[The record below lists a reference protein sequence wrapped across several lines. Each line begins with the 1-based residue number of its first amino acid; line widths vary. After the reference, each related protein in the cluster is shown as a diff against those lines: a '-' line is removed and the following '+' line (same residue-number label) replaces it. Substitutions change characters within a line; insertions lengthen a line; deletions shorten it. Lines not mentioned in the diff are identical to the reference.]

1 MKRQLMNATAG
12 ALTLSIALGAG
23 GAANAAAA
31 RALPAPRTASAG
43 YRLADDKLAAAQR
56 LRAKGKARTGGK
68 MPAGPRQATPEAD
81 TPQATPGADAREAST
96 ETDAG
101 PGGVRVSGRTQSWAG
116 ATFTAAEAGRAAVHV
131 LNAAKVALT
140 GCVIRKNG
148 TGAAVLAGAP
158 GLVALNGCAITTDGG
173 AHGVVAAGPGS
184 DIRVANS
191 TIRVKTGSHAA
202 LASEGGRIVLEN
214 VNVVGGGL
222 RGGRLAVHGGTIAA
236 DGSAVLQS
244 DGLITAHGVT
254 GTTLGGREAAGG
266 QHMAGGQ
273 HAARGQHMAG
283 GQHAAVIDGAHG
295 IDAIDSDLTGS
306 AGVLFSGASAG
317 TATYKMAGGSL
328 TAATGT
334 AFEVRGATARVSVRG
349 GAAIAA
355 GDGVLARVSD
365 GGVLTLMAAGQGLR
379 GDVIADRDST
389 ASLVLRH
396 GSTLTGT
403 VINGAVELDTDST
416 WYVTGDSTVTRLTGQ
431 ITSIIGNGHTVY
443 ATDGTVLV
451 PQNGNHLSL

>member
-1 MKRQLMNATAG
+1 MKRQLMNAVAG

-31 RALPAPRTASAG
+31 RTLPAPRPAAAG
-43 YRLADDKLAAAQR
+43 YRLADDKLAATHR
-56 LRAKGKARTGGK
+56 PRAKGKARTGGT
-68 MPAGPRQATPEAD
+68 R
-81 TPQATPGADAREAST
+81 
-96 ETDAG
+96 
-101 PGGVRVSGRTQSWAG
+101 SWAG
-116 ATFTAAEAGRAAVHV
+116 ATFTAAGAGRAAVHV

-148 TGAAVLAGAP
+148 PGAAVLADTP
-158 GLVALNGCAITTDGG
+158 SLVALNGCAITTDGG
-173 AHGVVAAGPGS
+173 ADGVVAAGPGS
-184 DIRVANS
+184 DIRIANS
-191 TIRVKTGSHAA
+191 TIRVETGSHAA
-202 LASEGGRIVLEN
+202 LAGDGGRITLEN

-222 RGGRLAVHGGTIAA
+222 RGGRLAVHGGTITAG
-236 DGSAVLQS
+236 GSAVLQS

-254 GTTLGGREAAGG
+254 GTTLGGPEGE
-266 QHMAGGQ
+266 
-273 HAARGQHMAG
+273 HAAI
-283 GQHAAVIDGAHG
+283 IDGPHG

-306 AGVLFSGASAG
+306 AGVLFSGAGTG
-317 TATYKMAGGSL
+317 TATYQMAGGSL
-328 TAATGT
+328 TAATGP

-365 GGVLTLMAAGQGLR
+365 GGVLTLTASGQGLR
-379 GDVIADRDST
+379 GDVIAGSDSA

-403 VINGAVELDTDST
+403 VTNGAVELEADST
-416 WYVTGDSTVTRLTGQ
+416 WYVTGDSTVTRLTGA
-431 ITSIIGNGHTVY
+431 IGSIISNGHAVH
-443 ATDGTVLV
+443 AADGTVLV

>member
-1 MKRQLMNATAG
+1 MKRQLMNAVAG

-31 RALPAPRTASAG
+31 RTLPAPRPASAG
-43 YRLADDKLAAAQR
+43 YRLADDKLAAAHR
-56 LRAKGKARTGGK
+56 PRAKGKAR
-68 MPAGPRQATPEAD
+68 
-81 TPQATPGADAREAST
+81 S
-96 ETDAG
+96 
-101 PGGVRVSGRTQSWAG
+101 SGTRSWAG

-148 TGAAVLAGAP
+148 PGAAVLADTP
-158 GLVALNGCAITTDGG
+158 GLVVLNGCAITTAGG
-173 AHGVVAAGPGS
+173 ADGVAAAGPGS
-184 DIRVANS
+184 DIRIANS
-191 TIRVKTGSHAA
+191 TIRVETGSHAA
-202 LASEGGRIVLEN
+202 LAGDGGRITLEN

-222 RGGRLAVHGGTIAA
+222 RGGRLAVHGGTITAG
-236 DGSAVLQS
+236 GSAVLQS

-254 GTTLGGREAAGG
+254 GTTLGVTGTAHGVTGTALGG
-266 QHMAGGQ
+266 AEGE
-273 HAARGQHMAG
+273 
-283 GQHAAVIDGAHG
+283 HAAVIDGPHG
-295 IDAIDSDLTGS
+295 IDAIDSALTGP
-306 AGVLFSGASAG
+306 AGVLFSGAGAG

-328 TAATGT
+328 TAATGP
-334 AFEVRGATARVSVRG
+334 AFEVRGATARVTVRG

-365 GGVLTLMAAGQGLR
+365 GGVLTLTASGQGLR
-379 GDVIADRDST
+379 GDVIAGSGSA

-396 GSTLTGT
+396 GSALTGT
-403 VINGAVELDTDST
+403 ITNGAVELDADST
-416 WYVTGDSTVTRLTGQ
+416 WYVTGDSTVTRLTGA
-431 ITSIIGNGHTVY
+431 IGSIISNGHTVH

>member
-31 RALPAPRTASAG
+31 RALPAPRPASAG

-81 TPQATPGADAREAST
+81 TRQATPGDDAREAST
-96 ETDAG
+96 GTNAG
-101 PGGVRVSGRTQSWAG
+101 PGGVQVSGRTQSWAG

-158 GLVALNGCAITTDGG
+158 GLVALNGCAITTDGA

-236 DGSAVLQS
+236 YGSAVLQS

-254 GTTLGGREAAGG
+254 GTTLGGREA
-266 QHMAGGQ
+266 
-273 HAARGQHMAG
+273 AG

-334 AFEVRGATARVSVRG
+334 AFEVRAATARVSVRG

-403 VINGAVELDTDST
+403 VINGAVELDADST

>member
-31 RALPAPRTASAG
+31 RALPAPRPASAG

-81 TPQATPGADAREAST
+81 TRQATPGDDAREAST
-96 ETDAG
+96 GTNAG
-101 PGGVRVSGRTQSWAG
+101 PGGVQVSGRTQSWAG

-158 GLVALNGCAITTDGG
+158 GLVALNGCAITTDGA

-254 GTTLGGREAAGG
+254 GTTLGGREA
-266 QHMAGGQ
+266 
-273 HAARGQHMAG
+273 AG

-403 VINGAVELDTDST
+403 VINGAVELDADST